1 MSRAWLVRAGRHGE
15 NEMLALDAGL
25 VVVGWPE
32 LRDLG
37 PVSTRDDLSDLVRRA
52 YPDAPLGRVRSYVRQ
67 LWAFRHTIATGD
79 LVALPLKTT
88 REVAIGRITGEYQ
101 YLPDLPRTARHL
113 RTVEWLTTDLP
124 RDAIGQDLRYTL
136 GAGMTVCEVAR
147 HRGAER
153 LAVLAASGTDPGA

>member
-1 MSRAWLVRAGRHGE
+1 MGRAWLVRAGQHGE

-37 PVSTRDDLSDLVRRA
+37 AVSTRDDLRALVHRA
-52 YPDAPLGRVRSYVRQ
+52 YPDAPLGRVASYVRQ

-101 YLPDLPRTARHL
+101 YFRDLPRTARHL
-113 RTVEWLTTDLP
+113 RTVEWLTTDVP
-124 RDAIGQDLRYTL
+124 REAIRQDLRYTL
-136 GAGMTVCEVAR
+136 GAGMTVCEVTR
-147 HRGAER
+147 NRGAER

>member
-1 MSRAWLVRAGRHGE
+1 MSIAGT
-15 NEMLALDAGL
+15 LA
-25 VVVGWPE
+25 E
-32 LRDLG
+32 
-37 PVSTRDDLSDLVRRA
+37 LVRRT
-52 YPDAPLGRVRSYVRQ
+52 YPDAPPGRLGSYVRQ

-79 LVALPLKTT
+79 LVVLPLKTT

-147 HRGAER
+147 NRGAAR
-153 LAVLAASGTDPGA
+153 LAALAAGEADPGA